1 VNRPLYGVFMNY
13 LANIKR
19 DKLLIAGMLWL
30 GLVTLAYGA
39 SSEELKSRLE
49 LARENLRISEAA
61 EAHIVSELEKLNN
74 SENVSPDLIKDYEAY
89 LGRVQEMV
97 TENSRIVKEMEAAYA
112 GHAPS
117 RQPSG
122 YSTSAEAGKGLDT
135 GIPEKEEL
143 DEMASLEREF
153 GDSLASFDEMLL
165 KKWDEILAR
174 STEKMKDLSEEMAAA
189 GQQAGQKGEEVE
201 TSSAETAAEAQEGK
215 EDSKESEIPPE
226 EGVEALKKTA
236 DGRESE
242 SRGGGKGQTTT
253 QKQRSHSSGDDDD
266 IVARQIREAAEKET
280 DPELKEKLWK
290 EYEEYKKGSD
300 Q

>member
-1 VNRPLYGVFMNY
+1 MNRPLYSVLMNY
-13 LANIKR
+13 LANIKGA
-19 DKLLIAGMLWL
+19 KLLIAGMLWL

-49 LARENLRISEAA
+49 LARENLRISEAT
-61 EAHIVSELEKLNN
+61 ETHIASELEKLNN
-74 SENVSPDLIKDYEAY
+74 SENVSPEIVKDYEAY

-97 TENSRIVKEMEAAYA
+97 TENRRIVKEMEAAYA

-117 RQPSG
+117 RQHSG
-122 YSTSAEAGKGLDT
+122 YSTSREAGKGLDT
-135 GIPEKEEL
+135 EIPEREEL

-174 STEKMKDLSEEMAAA
+174 STEKMKDLSEEVAAA
-189 GQQAGQKGEEVE
+189 GQQGGQKGEEAD
-201 TSSAETAAEAQEGK
+201 TSSAETTAEFQEET
-215 EDSKESEIPPE
+215 EDSKEGEIPPE
-226 EGVEALKKTA
+226 EGVDVKKTTA
-236 DGRESE
+236 EGRESE
-242 SRGGGKGQTTT
+242 SGGEGKVQTPT

-290 EYEEYKKGSD
+290 EYEEYKKGNS

>member
-1 VNRPLYGVFMNY
+1 MNRPLYSIFMNY

-30 GLVTLAYGA
+30 SFVTLAYGA

-49 LARENLRISEAA
+49 LARENLRISEVT
-61 EAHIVSELEKLNN
+61 ETHIAYELEKLNN
-74 SENVSPDLIKDYEAY
+74 SENVSPELIKDYEAY

-97 TENSRIVKEMEAAYA
+97 TENRRTVKEMEVAYA
-112 GHAPS
+112 GHAPT
-117 RQPSG
+117 RRYSG
-122 YSTSAEAGKGLDT
+122 SSTSPEAGKGLDT
-135 GIPEKEEL
+135 EIPEKEEL
-143 DEMASLEREF
+143 DEMAFLEREF
-153 GDSLASFDEMLL
+153 GDSLTSFDEMLL

-174 STEKMKDLSEEMAAA
+174 STEKMKDLSEEVAAA
-189 GQQAGQKGEEVE
+189 GQQAGQKGEEAD
-201 TSSAETAAEAQEGK
+201 TSSAETTAEVQEGT
-215 EDSKESEIPPE
+215 EASKEGEISPE
-226 EGVEALKKTA
+226 EGLNAQNTTA
-236 DGRESE
+236 EGQESAP
-242 SRGGGKGQTTT
+242 RGEGKGQTST

-290 EYEEYKKGSD
+290 EYEEYKKGSS

>member
-1 VNRPLYGVFMNY
+1 MNY

-19 DKLLIAGMLWL
+19 NNLLMAGMLWL

-39 SSEELKSRLE
+39 SLEELKSRLD
-49 LARENLRISEAA
+49 LARENLRISEAS
-61 EAHIVSELEKLNN
+61 EVHIASELEKLNN
-74 SENVSPDLIKDYEAY
+74 SENISPELIKNYEVY
-89 LGRVQEMV
+89 LGRAQEMV
-97 TENSRIVKEMEAAYA
+97 AENRRIVKEMAAAYA

-122 YSTSAEAGKGLDT
+122 STPSPEAGRELDT
-135 GIPEKEEL
+135 EIPEKEEL
-143 DEMASLEREF
+143 DEMAYLERKF

-189 GQQAGQKGEEVE
+189 GQQAGQKDEEAD
-201 TSSAETAAEAQEGK
+201 TSSAETSAEVQEGT
-215 EDSKESEIPPE
+215 EDSKEGEIPPE
-226 EGVEALKKTA
+226 EGLDAKNTTA
-236 DGRESE
+236 EGQESAPSGE
-242 SRGGGKGQTTT
+242 GKGQTST
-253 QKQRSHSSGDDDD
+253 QKKRSYSSGGDDD

-290 EYEEYKKGSD
+290 EYEEYKKGSS

>member
-1 VNRPLYGVFMNY
+1 MSRPLYSVFMNY
-13 LANIKR
+13 IANIKR

-30 GLVTLAYGA
+30 GLVSLAYGA
-39 SSEELKSRLE
+39 SLEELKSRLE
-49 LARENLRISEAA
+49 LARENLRISEAT
-61 EAHIVSELEKLNN
+61 EAHIASELEKLNN
-74 SENVSPDLIKDYEAY
+74 SENVSPELIKDYEAY

-97 TENSRIVKEMEAAYA
+97 TENRRIVKEMAAAYA
-112 GHAPS
+112 GHAPT
-117 RQPSG
+117 RQRSG
-122 YSTSAEAGKGLDT
+122 SSTSPEAGKGLDPE
-135 GIPEKEEL
+135 IPEKEAL
-143 DEMASLEREF
+143 DEMAYLEREF

-189 GQQAGQKGEEVE
+189 GQQAGQKGEGTD
-201 TSSAETAAEAQEGK
+201 TSSAETTAEVQEGTG
-215 EDSKESEIPPE
+215 DSKEGEMHPE
-226 EGVEALKKTA
+226 EGVDAQKTTA
-236 DGRESE
+236 EGRESE
-242 SRGGGKGQTTT
+242 SRGGGKGQTPT

-290 EYEEYKKGSD
+290 EYEEYKKGSS

>member
-1 VNRPLYGVFMNY
+1 MNRPLTAVFMNY

-19 DKLLIAGMLWL
+19 DNLLMAGMLWL

-39 SSEELKSRLE
+39 SLEELKSRLD
-49 LARENLRISEAA
+49 LARENLRISEAS
-61 EAHIVSELEKLNN
+61 EVHIASELEKLNN
-74 SENVSPDLIKDYEAY
+74 SENISPELIKNYEVY
-89 LGRVQEMV
+89 LGRAQEMV
-97 TENSRIVKEMEAAYA
+97 AENRRIVKEMAAAYA
-112 GHAPS
+112 GQAPS

-122 YSTSAEAGKGLDT
+122 STPSPEAGRELDT
-135 GIPEKEEL
+135 EIPENEEL
-143 DEMASLEREF
+143 DEMVYLERKF

-189 GQQAGQKGEEVE
+189 GQQAGQKGEETD
-201 TSSAETAAEAQEGK
+201 TSSAETSAEVQEGT
-215 EDSKESEIPPE
+215 EDSKEGEISPE
-226 EGVEALKKTA
+226 EGLDVQNTTA
-236 DGRESE
+236 EGQESAPSGE
-242 SRGGGKGQTTT
+242 GKGQTPT
-253 QKQRSHSSGDDDD
+253 QKKRSDSSGDDDD

-290 EYEEYKKGSD
+290 EYEEYKKGSS

>member
-1 VNRPLYGVFMNY
+1 
-13 LANIKR
+13 
-19 DKLLIAGMLWL
+19 MLWL

-49 LARENLRISEAA
+49 LARENLRISEAT
-61 EAHIVSELEKLNN
+61 ETHIASELEKLNN
-74 SENVSPDLIKDYEAY
+74 SENVSPEIVKDYEAY

-97 TENSRIVKEMEAAYA
+97 TENRRIVKEMEAAYA

-117 RQPSG
+117 RQHSG
-122 YSTSAEAGKGLDT
+122 YSTSREAGKGLDT
-135 GIPEKEEL
+135 EIPEREEL

-174 STEKMKDLSEEMAAA
+174 STEKMKDLSEEVAAA
-189 GQQAGQKGEEVE
+189 GQQGGQKGEEAD
-201 TSSAETAAEAQEGK
+201 TSSAETTAEFQEET
-215 EDSKESEIPPE
+215 EDSKEGEIPPE
-226 EGVEALKKTA
+226 EGVDVKKTTA
-236 DGRESE
+236 EGRESE
-242 SRGGGKGQTTT
+242 SGGEGKVQTPT

-290 EYEEYKKGSD
+290 EYEEYKKGNS

>member
-1 VNRPLYGVFMNY
+1 MNRPFYSVLMNY

-39 SSEELKSRLE
+39 SLEELKSRLE
-49 LARENLRISEAA
+49 LARENLRISEAT
-61 EAHIVSELEKLNN
+61 ELHIASELEKLNN
-74 SENVSPDLIKDYEAY
+74 SENVSPELIKDYEAY

-97 TENSRIVKEMEAAYA
+97 TENRRIVKEMEAAYA

-122 YSTSAEAGKGLDT
+122 SSTSPDAGKKLDPE
-135 GIPEKEEL
+135 IPDKEEL
-143 DEMASLEREF
+143 DEMAYLEREF

-165 KKWDEILAR
+165 KKWDEILAK
-174 STEKMKDLSEEMAAA
+174 STEKMKDLSEEVAAA
-189 GQQAGQKGEEVE
+189 GQQAEQKGEEAD
-201 TSSAETAAEAQEGK
+201 TSSAETTAEVQEET
-215 EDSKESEIPPE
+215 EDSREGEIPPE
-226 EGVEALKKTA
+226 EGVDAQKTTA
-236 DGRESE
+236 EGRESE
-242 SRGGGKGQTTT
+242 SRGEGKGQTPT
-253 QKQRSHSSGDDDD
+253 QKQRSYSSGDDDD

-290 EYEEYKKGSD
+290 EYEEYKKGSS